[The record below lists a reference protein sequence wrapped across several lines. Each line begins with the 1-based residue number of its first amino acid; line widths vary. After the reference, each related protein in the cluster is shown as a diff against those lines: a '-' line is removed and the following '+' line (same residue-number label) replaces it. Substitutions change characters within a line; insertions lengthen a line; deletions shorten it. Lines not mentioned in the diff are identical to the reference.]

1 MKNYI
6 LSILLFLSVSLYAE
20 DLKLWYDKP
29 ASEWTEALPLG
40 NSRLGV
46 MVYGGTEM
54 EELQLNEATFWAG
67 SPYRNDNPN
76 ALNALPEVRKLVFE
90 GKYGEAQDLVN
101 KNFLTPRNGMPYQTI
116 GSLMIN
122 FPGHENVT
130 DYYRELDIEKAMVAV
145 CYKTGGVQ
153 YKREVFS
160 SIADNVIIMKL
171 SSSDAGK
178 LSFSVFFN
186 CPLEHKISIKNN
198 CLYLK
203 ARCNDH
209 EGVTGKLFDETLV
222 KAVSKSGKLSF
233 VDNILKV
240 ENADNV
246 VLYISSATNF
256 VNYKDISGNAYNK
269 ILSYLKVATK
279 KDYEQAKMD
288 HMEKYRAL
296 FDRVRLN
303 ISSKDYSNET
313 IDLRI
318 KRFNNRN
325 DAGLAALLFQYGRYL
340 LISSS
345 LPGGQPANL
354 QGIWNKEKDPPWD
367 SKYTVNINLQMNY
380 WPAEVTN
387 LSECHE
393 PLFKMLQE
401 LSESGSETAKV
412 MYGCNGW
419 VVHHNTDLWRST
431 GVVDGAFWGMWPN
444 GGAWLCQHLW
454 QHYLY
459 TGDLLFLERYYNVL
473 KGAAD
478 FFIDFLV
485 KHPIYGWM
493 VTCPSNSPEHGPRG
507 EIIKLGSTIAGCTMD
522 NQIAFEIFSNTRDA
536 SKLLNKDTTYIERL
550 QSMIDML
557 APMQIGKYNQL
568 QEWLEDV
575 DNPNNKH
582 RHISHSFGLYP
593 GNQISPYKHPLLFQA
608 VKNTLLQRGDEATGW
623 SIGWKIN
630 LWARMQNGNHAYKI
644 IRNLFENRTYP
655 NLFDMHPPFQID
667 GNFGYT
673 AGVAEMLMQSYD
685 GAVHLL
691 PALPDEWRSGDV
703 KGLKARGG
711 FTVDMEW
718 KGGELLSAKIKSALG
733 GNLRIRSFIP
743 LRGEGLTKAEGENK
757 NPYYSNAEIKE
768 PLVSKE
774 IVAEYPILF
783 KVYEYDLD
791 TKVGGEYVI
800 KRR

>member
-1 MKNYI
+1 MRNCI
-6 LSILLFLSVSLYAE
+6 LFILLLAAPLYAE

-29 ASEWTEALPLG
+29 ALEWTEALPLG

-76 ALNALPEVRKLVFE
+76 ALNALPEIRKLVFD
-90 GKYGEAQDLVN
+90 GKYSEAQGLVN
-101 KNFLTPRNGMPYQTI
+101 KNFLTSRNGMPYQTI

-122 FPGHENVT
+122 FPGHENAT
-130 DYYRELDIEKAMVAV
+130 DYYRELDIENAMVSV
-145 CYKTGGVQ
+145 CYKIGSVKF
-153 YKREVFS
+153 KREVFS

-178 LSFSVFFN
+178 LSFSAFFN

-203 ARCNDH
+203 AKGNDH
-209 EGVTGKLFDETLV
+209 EGVIGKLFDETLV
-222 KAVSKSGKLSF
+222 KAVSESGKLSF
-233 VDNILKV
+233 VGNMLKV

-246 VLYISSATNF
+246 ILYISSATNF

-269 ILSYLKVATK
+269 ILSCLEAATK
-279 KDYEQAKMD
+279 KDYEQAKKN
-288 HMEKYRAL
+288 HIEKYRAL

-303 ISSKDYSNET
+303 ISSKDYSDET
-313 IDLRI
+313 IDSRI
-318 KRFNNRN
+318 RRFNNRN
-325 DAGLAALLFQYGRYL
+325 DAGLATLLFQYGRYL

-354 QGIWNKEKDPPWD
+354 QGIWNKEKDAPWD

-380 WPAEVTN
+380 WPAEITN

-401 LSESGSETAKV
+401 LSESGSQTAKI

-419 VVHHNTDLWRST
+419 VLHHNTDLWRST
-431 GVVDGAFWGMWPN
+431 GMVDGAFWGMWPN

-459 TGDLLFLERYYNVL
+459 TGDLSFLERYYNVL

-478 FFIDFLV
+478 FFVDFLV

-507 EIIKLGSTIAGCTMD
+507 EVIRLGSTIAGCTMD
-522 NQIAFEIFSNTRDA
+522 NQIVFEILCNTRDA
-536 SKLLNKDTTYIERL
+536 SKLLKKDIAYIEKL

-673 AGVAEMLMQSYD
+673 AGVAEMLVQSYD

-691 PALPDEWRSGDV
+691 PALPDEWSSGNV

-711 FTVDMEW
+711 FTIDMEW
-718 KGGELLSAKIKSALG
+718 KGGQLLSGKIKSALG

-743 LRGEGLTKAEGENK
+743 LQGGGLIKAEGENK
-757 NPYYSNAEIKE
+757 NPYYYNAEIKE
-768 PLVSKE
+768 PLVAKE
-774 IVAEYPILF
+774 IVAEHPILF
-783 KVYEYDLD
+783 KVYEYDLN
-791 TKVGGEYVI
+791 TKVGGEYI
-800 KRR
+800 IERR